1 MKDSREFKD
10 SVIRGAV
17 MDLLSAGRLVAFDD
31 HGLVR
36 VMARKYAKRYA
47 AKHGAQPLSVE
58 IALQRIRAEAE
69 SRSRRH

>member
-10 SVIRGAV
+10 SVIRGAT

-36 VMARKYAKRYA
+36 VTARKYAKRYA
-47 AKHGAQPLSVE
+47 AKHGVQPLPVE

>member
-10 SVIRGAV
+10 SVIRGAT

-36 VMARKYAKRYA
+36 VTAGCRKARGTAFTCRNRVA
-47 AKHGAQPLSVE
+47 AYSC
-58 IALQRIRAEAE
+58 
-69 SRSRRH
+69 RS